1 MSFFEELTKK
11 ATGLLADVRQTT
23 SGGSAGDIAGE
34 TAMPSDYGKNIGQT
48 SSFNPSYART
58 ESPLVKN
65 PIFTKDNFNKIS
77 NNIYNAIPG
86 SDFDKKF
93 AAKEAGKTSAIPIKK
108 DDQGESPS
116 KAGEKALGLGEKQFQ
131 KIFGLSYG
139 DVSKNWKDK
148 GGFEGLMSNPGFT
161 LGLAMMSS
169 SAQGR
174 PISESL
180 LQNVLASGEISS
192 AYADRIKA
200 RSKVLGPVSEDQRE
214 EVRSVLA
221 ESDIF
226 KGSPGQKFKNFF
238 KGKNTEALN
247 RRALDDIYD
256 TAYKIAQK
264 RASPGKEVRV
274 GRDVIEEAVRLL
286 EKEKKLEKSDKG
298 MLSFFFGRG
307 VQSTAPGLAKG
318 GPAEAGKEYI
328 VGEEGPEM
336 FVPEVDGNVIK
347 NDDAKVVNMLL
358 EHNPQLKNISR
369 ARAVKILKNRFPD
382 YF

>member
-1 MSFFEELTKK
+1 MSSFFEELTKK
-11 ATGLLADVRQTT
+11 ATGLLADIKGTT
-23 SGGSAGDIAGE
+23 DDGSASANLQNMFQNTD
-34 TAMPSDYGKNIGQT
+34 TRQYGQRQKPI
-48 SSFNPSYART
+48 SS
-58 ESPLVKN
+58 SPLDVTKFGYTGIDRMARGTDTSEKLKN
-65 PIFTKDNFNKIS
+65 QLSMSTMPQTRDE
-77 NNIYNAIPG
+77 
-86 SDFDKKF
+86 
-93 AAKEAGKTSAIPIKK
+93 AKTNPLGITN
-108 DDQGESPS
+108 DQS
-116 KAGEKALGLGEKQFQ
+116 KQF
-131 KIFGLSYG
+131 FGMDLNQIKAS
-139 DVSKNWKDK
+139 WKDK

-161 LGLAMMSS
+161 LGLAIMSS

-180 LQNVLASGEISS
+180 LNNVLASGEISN

-264 RASPGKEVRV
+264 KASPGKEVRV
-274 GRDVIEEAVRLL
+274 DRNTIEEAVRLL
-286 EKEKKLEKSDKG
+286 EKEKKLDISEKG
-298 MLSFFFGRG
+298 RMSFFFGRG

>member
-1 MSFFEELTKK
+1 MSSFFEELTKK
-11 ATGLLADVRQTT
+11 ATGLLADIKGTT
-23 SGGSAGDIAGE
+23 DDGSASANLQNMFQNTD
-34 TAMPSDYGKNIGQT
+34 TRQYGQRQKPI
-48 SSFNPSYART
+48 SS
-58 ESPLVKN
+58 SPLDVTKFGYTGIDRMARGTDTSEKLKN
-65 PIFTKDNFNKIS
+65 QLNMSTMPKARDE
-77 NNIYNAIPG
+77 
-86 SDFDKKF
+86 
-93 AAKEAGKTSAIPIKK
+93 AKTNPLGITN
-108 DDQGESPS
+108 DQS
-116 KAGEKALGLGEKQFQ
+116 KQF
-131 KIFGLSYG
+131 FGMDLNQIKAS
-139 DVSKNWKDK
+139 WKDK

-226 KGSPGQKFKNFF
+226 KGSLGQKFKNFF

-264 RASPGKEVRV
+264 KASPGKEVRV
-274 GRDVIEEAVRLL
+274 DRNTIEEAVRKL
-286 EKEKKLEKSDKG
+286 EKEKKLDISEKG
-298 MLSFFFGRG
+298 RMSFFFGRG

>member
-23 SGGSAGDIAGE
+23 GGSAGDIAGE
-34 TAMPSDYGKNIGQT
+34 AAMPDNYGKPIAPVT
-48 SSFNPSYART
+48 SFPSYKRT
-58 ESPLVKN
+58 QSPLINN
-65 PIFTKDNFNKIS
+65 PIFPTNIIPPGEGKIGNTKILPDS
-77 NNIYNAIPG
+77 MM
-86 SDFDKKF
+86 DKKLPSSRD
-93 AAKEAGKTSAIPIKK
+93 EVKTN
-108 DDQGESPS
+108 
-116 KAGEKALGLGEKQFQ
+116 ALGITNDQSKKF
-131 KIFGLSYG
+131 FGMDLNQIKAS
-139 DVSKNWKDK
+139 WKDK

-161 LGLAMMSS
+161 LGLAIMSS

-180 LQNVLASGEISS
+180 LNNVLASGEISS

-200 RSKVLGPVSEDQRE
+200 RSKVLGPVTQDQRD
-214 EVRSVLA
+214 EVAAVLA

-226 KGSPGQKFKNFF
+226 KGSVGQKFKNMFT
-238 KGKNTEALN
+238 GKNTEALN

-256 TAYKIAQK
+256 TAYKIAQEK
-264 RASPGKEVRV
+264 AKPGKEVRV
-274 GRDVIEEAVRLL
+274 DRNTIEEAVRKL
-286 EKEKKLEKSDKG
+286 EKENKLDISDKG
-298 MLSFFFGRG
+298 IMSFFFGRG

>member
-11 ATGLLADVRQTT
+11 ATGLLADVRQSTA
-23 SGGSAGDIAGE
+23 GSAGDIAGE
-34 TAMPSDYGKNIGQT
+34 AAMPDDYGKPIAPVT
-48 SSFNPSYART
+48 SFPSYKRT
-58 ESPLVKN
+58 QSPLINN
-65 PIFTKDNFNKIS
+65 PIFPTNIIPPGQGKIGNTKILPDS
-77 NNIYNAIPG
+77 MM
-86 SDFDKKF
+86 DKKLPSSRDE
-93 AAKEAGKTSAIPIKK
+93 AKTN
-108 DDQGESPS
+108 
-116 KAGEKALGLGEKQFQ
+116 ALGITNDQSKQF
-131 KIFGLSYG
+131 FGMDLNQI
-139 DVSKNWKDK
+139 KNSWKDK

-161 LGLAMMSS
+161 LGLAIMSS
-169 SAQGR
+169 SAQGK

-180 LQNVLASGEISS
+180 LNNVLASGEISS

-264 RASPGKEVRV
+264 KASPGKEVRV
-274 GRDVIEEAVRLL
+274 DRNTIEEAVRKL
-286 EKEKKLEKSDKG
+286 EKEKKLDISDKG
-298 MLSFFFGRG
+298 IMSFFFGRG